1 MLNIFERFENL
12 LSWFAGF
19 CVFVMMVLVS
29 FDAIGRYAF
38 QSPLTFQFDFT
49 THYLMVIVG
58 VLSLSWAE
66 REGAMIRI
74 KAATHILPKSLHGLL
89 YAFNNLIVAAVFAA
103 MTFASGKRTLE
114 TYHDGDVLFG
124 VIDWPVW
131 LSHVWVP
138 IAAGALTLRLVIR
151 AGQYV
156 AAGRFGAPVDDDKLR
171 D

>member
-1 MLNIFERFENL
+1 MLKVFEGFENL
-12 LSWFAGF
+12 LSWFAGL

-29 FDAIGRYAF
+29 SDAIGRYAF

-58 VLSLSWAE
+58 VLSLSRAE

-74 KAATHILPKSLHGLL
+74 KAATHILPESAHGLL
-89 YAFNNLIVAAVFAA
+89 YAFNNLIAAAVFAVMA
-103 MTFASGKRTLE
+103 FASGKRTLE

-131 LSHVWVP
+131 LSHIWVP
-138 IAAGALTLRLVIR
+138 VAAGALTLRLIIK
-151 AGQYV
+151 ACQYGV
-156 AAGRFGAPVDDDKLR
+156 AGRLNASVDDNKL
-171 D
+171 